1 MDMATWVQILD
12 KTGCIFTKN
21 KDKVALLTELQN
33 CKLFINWNAHE
44 LYSARKRLVHDT
56 RGTVKAVSQ
65 TDGNNMNVGLFLGYT
80 LLQVVDGV
88 VGYGAATKRSLRN
101 KVDK

>member
-1 MDMATWVQILD
+1 M
-12 KTGCIFTKN
+12 
-21 KDKVALLTELQN
+21 ALLTELQN
-33 CKLFINWNAHE
+33 WKLVINWNAHN
-44 LYSARKRLVHDT
+44 LYSARKRVVHDT

-65 TDGNNMNVGLFLGYT
+65 TDGNNMNGGLSLGYT
-80 LLQVVDGV
+80 VLQEVDRV